1 MCNFW
6 QTSWNFAPPLP
17 PRWELTGAATWMQP
31 DQEAAPGLESS
42 MWRKLRS
49 KKIFNNVLHL
59 PQSSERLAISNDD
72 LLSPKVLHEARKNE
86 KSPHTITDA
95 QLAKSI
101 QVPNVNKSKPLVWL
115 LAFNSVCKF
124 CPGEA
129 GGEAVRKSPQLFT
142 FFLPAPPQEAAPAA
156 NGAQQR
162 LDSLVRIRDPRAR
175 RDLWLTSA
183 QSVQTLPSFS
193 AALRPSSE
201 LHQQPSGGLKV
212 DLAVFKG
219 LQRGATE
226 TWGMRYTLYGDIYQY
241 TVHV

>member
-6 QTSWNFAPPLP
+6 QTSWNFAPPGGSWP
-17 PRWELTGAATWMQP
+17 AQPHECSRIKRQRRGWNPRCGGSWEARKYSTTFFTSHSPQRGQP
-31 DQEAAPGLESS
+31 SL
-42 MWRKLRS
+42 MMT
-49 KKIFNNVLHL
+49 F
-59 PQSSERLAISNDD
+59 
-72 LLSPKVLHEARKNE
+72 LSPKVLHKARKNE

-142 FFLPAPPQEAAPAA
+142 FFLPAPPREAAPAA

-162 LDSLVRIRDPRAR
+162 LDSLVRIRDPRAARPLTHLRTVSTNTAVLFCWTQTIFGASPAAQWRFEGGSR
-175 RDLWLTSA
+175 R
-183 QSVQTLPSFS
+183 V
-193 AALRPSSE
+193 
-201 LHQQPSGGLKV
+201 
-212 DLAVFKG
+212 
-219 LQRGATE
+219 
-226 TWGMRYTLYGDIYQY
+226 
-241 TVHV
+241 